1 MSRWKLKWWAGD
13 DDPEP
18 IEEPEVEE
26 DLPLPARRP
35 TTCVDAELPAAPA
48 EPVSPMQQAVL
59 DAGLIEVPGAP
70 VPAFQSNQGTVFL
83 ASPQDIARMELMDSV
98 SASIS
103 RGPVKFHTNAEI
115 DRLMKEE
122 DL

>member
-1 MSRWKLKWWAGD
+1 MIWWKWLQEKIDG
-13 DDPEP
+13 
-18 IEEPEVEE
+18 IGEPEEIEE

-35 TTCVDAELPAAPA
+35 TTCVDAELTAAPA

-59 DAGLIEVPGAP
+59 DAGLLEVPGAP

>member
-1 MSRWKLKWWAGD
+1 MSWWKWLQEKIDG
-13 DDPEP
+13 
-18 IEEPEVEE
+18 IGEPEEIEE

-70 VPAFQSNQGTVFL
+70 VPAFQTNQGTVFL
-83 ASPQDIARMELMDSV
+83 ASPMDIHRQNLMDTLSTRV
-98 SASIS
+98 K